1 MIEDRLLMLKFR
13 KGSVEALARIY
24 EKYKNDLLKL
34 AVILS
39 NDAGAAEDIVQD
51 VFSNFARLAPT
62 IKHVKNLKG
71 YLTVAVVNQVRN
83 HIRDCK
89 RKNTTTLD
97 DSDEVVSK
105 LQRPE
110 QWVILSEQLKLLSR
124 AMAGIP
130 YEQREVIT
138 LYMQGHIT
146 FGRNTVRTARGDNFI
161 YAGRYNLSADCKDS
175 KYIHKYGSGP
185 LQVRN

>member
-1 MIEDRLLMLKFR
+1 MTEDKLLIRKLKR
-13 KGSVEALARIY
+13 GSSDALRQIY
-24 EKYKNDLLKL
+24 EKYKSIMLKL
-34 AVILS
+34 AVILL
-39 NDAGAAEDIVQD
+39 NDSGLAEDVVQD
-51 VFSNFARLAPT
+51 VFLNFARLSPT
-62 IKHVKNLKG
+62 LKQAKNLKG

-89 RKNTTTLD
+89 GKNTTTLD

-110 QWVILSEQLKLLSR
+110 QWAILSEQLKLLSK

-138 LYMQGHIT
+138 LYMQGDTT
-146 FGRNTVRTARGDNFI
+146 FRQIAKIQNTSVSTVQ
-161 YAGRYNLSADCKDS
+161 GRYR
-175 KYIHKYGSGP
+175 YGIEK
-185 LQVRN
+185 LRKLLNHEVEK